1 MNELTFS
8 FSGSQKPRPLKSGVI
23 HDQRS
28 CVLGYYDKFKYPD
41 VSEESLSGYSENVKQ
56 SIGEVVV
63 WFEDLDTQLSSAI
76 SFLLKRDDTVG
87 QIVTAELSFK
97 SKVNLFGV
105 LFRQERPSSEDLE
118 RLEELCGACFQ
129 IEALRNQV
137 VHSKWLNVLEGTGM
151 VRSKYTARHKKGLKH
166 QTEVLTPNQ
175 VESIAMHCG
184 YISHA
189 VDELMF
195 MEFGEDYGEP

>member
-1 MNELTFS
+1 M
-8 FSGSQKPRPLKSGVI
+8 
-23 HDQRS
+23 
-28 CVLGYYDKFKYPD
+28 GYYDKFEYPD
-41 VSEESLSGYSENVKQ
+41 ASEESLTGYSENVKQ

-63 WFEDLDTQLSSAI
+63 WFEDLDAQLSSAI
-76 SFLLKRDDTVG
+76 SFLLKRGDTTG
-87 QIVTAELSFK
+87 LIVTAELSFK

-105 LFRQERPSSEDLE
+105 LFRQERPSSEYLD

-137 VHSKWLNVLEGTGM
+137 VHSKWHNALEGTSM
-151 VRSKYTARHKKGLKH
+151 VRSKYTARHKQGLKH
-166 QTEVLTPNQ
+166 QSEALTPNQ

-184 YISHA
+184 YLSHA

-195 MEFGEDYGEP
+195 FEFGEDYGEP